1 MKETIKRLSRELNLP
16 EKTIERVYKAYWE
29 FIRETIQ
36 ELPLKEDISEE
47 DFNKLR
53 TNFNL
58 PILGKLYCNYDRY
71 VRVKKKYNHLR
82 GIENANKH
90 KED

>member
-16 EKTIERVYKAYWE
+16 EKTIEGAYKAYWE

-36 ELPLKEDISEE
+36 ELPLKEDINEE
-47 DFNKLR
+47 NFNKLR

-71 VRVKKKYNHLR
+71 RKVKKKHEYLIR
-82 GIENANKH
+82 LGDANKY